1 MQRIKFSFRGQL
13 NFNCIKFRLILRI
26 IRTNFIK
33 LFKRRTYENIYE
45 IELTEKLLKKYCFSG
60 IIINNDVGSQEQI
73 ISQLAKKQNKD
84 YLYLGYYI
92 EKCKKMSYKSKFEPL
107 EILINNKWKI
117 FEKKN

>member
-1 MQRIKFSFRGQL
+1 MTLSIKKKSLGTF
-13 NFNCIKFRLILRI
+13 LIL
-26 IRTNFIK
+26 NLIK
-33 LFKRRTYENIYE
+33 
-45 IELTEKLLKKYCFSG
+45 
-60 IIINNDVGSQEQI
+60 
-73 ISQLAKKQNKD
+73 LAKKQNKD